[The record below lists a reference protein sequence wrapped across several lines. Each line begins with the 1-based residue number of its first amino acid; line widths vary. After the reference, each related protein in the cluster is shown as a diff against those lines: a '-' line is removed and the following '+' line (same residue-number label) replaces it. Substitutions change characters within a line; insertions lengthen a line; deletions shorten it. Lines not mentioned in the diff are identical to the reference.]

1 MPRDIKIIGPVQ
13 LDAAA
18 ELVSN
23 MLGNPDP
30 GAGTAYRDLLS
41 AYYEDP
47 HARIHINTIVSAS
60 RRSKSY
66 RR

>member
-1 MPRDIKIIGPVQ
+1 MPRDTKIIGPMH

-18 ELVSN
+18 EMVNS

-30 GAGTAYRDLLS
+30 GAGMTYRDLLC

-60 RRSKSY
+60 KRTKSHRR
-66 RR
+66 